1 MTLQRDCLPI
11 FENVRI
17 LFDQL
22 GFRRY
27 DILLRIVDW
36 SGATVGKG
44 TKTIT
49 DTPLTIGP
57 DGYGNEY
64 RIGVKRISA
73 KDVLASA
80 GKYNDQDFVIGPITP
95 EFTNVNGQSGGRL
108 ISYFD
113 PPVNLA
119 AKREFYYRLTGPGAE
134 AGKWYK
140 KIDQEIDMNWSYYFI
155 LRASANDP
163 PST

>member
-1 MTLQRDCLPI
+1 MTLRENCLPI

-27 DILLRIVDW
+27 DILLRVVDW
-36 SGATVGKG
+36 SGGTVGKG
-44 TKTIT
+44 TKTVT

-80 GKYNDQDFVIGPITP
+80 GKYTDQDFVIGPITP
-95 EFTNVNGQSGGRL
+95 RFININGQSGGRE
-108 ISYFD
+108 INYWD
-113 PPVNLA
+113 PPINITV
-119 AKREFYYRLTGPGAE
+119 KREFYYRLTGPSME
-134 AGKWYK
+134 NGKWFK

-163 PST
+163 PAL